1 MIRII
6 LVALTVV
13 LFLIFSIPMLVVLG
27 IQEKGTRAGSGQKA
41 CTRCRGCSALY

>member
-13 LFLIFSIPMLVVLG
+13 LFLIFSSHCICIGKTAHWQYL
-27 IQEKGTRAGSGQKA
+27 
-41 CTRCRGCSALY
+41 